1 MVLDNTSTLLEKVM
15 NAMRIDEDEHAEELQ
30 DLISA
35 AKREIIEAGVS
46 PDKVL
51 DSDELIRRACITYCK
66 AHFGYDDEKG
76 KFEEAFQKML
86 IKIAL
91 LNSYKGESNEN

>member
-35 AKREIIEAGVS
+35 AKREIIEAGAS
-46 PDKVL
+46 PDKVS
-51 DSDELIRRACITYCK
+51 DEDELIIRACIVYCK
-66 AHFGYDDEKG
+66 ANFGYDDNKER
-76 KFEEAFQKML
+76 FAEAFEKML
-86 IKIAL
+86 IKLAML
-91 LNSYKGESNEN
+91 TSYKDGANEA